1 MSFPGLDILNQDR
14 KRYWLNKRGKLK
26 ISCIFNSKRVWRHK
40 KISLYECNL
49 IECND
54 FTFTVATIPS
64 WAMEEAKNLIG
75 KDFKG
80 TGWNDSLV
88 SGSKKAIKLKNQ
100 YDHPTLYE
108 KTMKCFTQEG

>member
-1 MSFPGLDILNQDR
+1 MAI
-14 KRYWLNKRGKLK
+14 
-26 ISCIFNSKRVWRHK
+26 IFNSK
-40 KISLYECNL
+40 ECGITKEGRMLFYRYYL
-49 IECND
+49 IECNV

-64 WAMEEAKNLIG
+64 WAMEEVKNLIG
-75 KDFKG
+75 KDVKG
-80 TGWNDSLV
+80 TGLNYSLV

>member
-1 MSFPGLDILNQDR
+1 MAI
-14 KRYWLNKRGKLK
+14 
-26 ISCIFNSKRVWRHK
+26 IFNSKECGITKEEMKLLYRH
-40 KISLYECNL
+40 NL

-108 KTMKCFTQEG
+108 KNMKCFTQEE

>member
-1 MSFPGLDILNQDR
+1 MDKNEAII
-14 KRYWLNKRGKLK
+14 RYAMQHGKLDDLK
-26 ISCIFNSKRVWRHK
+26 VWLLNR
-40 KISLYECNL
+40 YNL

>member
-1 MSFPGLDILNQDR
+1 MNTKNIKAMNEAIIEKTAGTETDNR
-14 KRYWLNKRGKLK
+14 LK
-26 ISCIFNSKRVWRHK
+26 ILELFGGIGAPRKALQN
-40 KISLYECNL
+40 IG
-49 IECND
+49 
-54 FTFTVATIPS
+54 FTVATIPS

-80 TGWNDSLV
+80 TGWNNSLV

>member
-1 MSFPGLDILNQDR
+1 MAI
-14 KRYWLNKRGKLK
+14 
-26 ISCIFNSKRVWRHK
+26 IFNSKECGITKEEMKLLYRH
-40 KISLYECNL
+40 NL

-64 WAMEEAKNLIG
+64 WAMEEAKSLIK

>member
-1 MSFPGLDILNQDR
+1 MDK
-14 KRYWLNKRGKLK
+14 KR
-26 ISCIFNSKRVWRHK
+26 
-40 KISLYECNL
+40 
-49 IECND
+49 
-54 FTFTVATIPS
+54 
-64 WAMEEAKNLIG
+64 

-108 KTMKCFTQEG
+108 KNMKCFTQEG

>member
-1 MSFPGLDILNQDR
+1 MAI
-14 KRYWLNKRGKLK
+14 
-26 ISCIFNSKRVWRHK
+26 IFNSKECGITK
-40 KISLYECNL
+40 EEMKLLYRYNL

-108 KTMKCFTQEG
+108 KTMKCFTPEG

>member
-1 MSFPGLDILNQDR
+1 MKYNEI
-14 KRYWLNKRGKLK
+14 KKTNKVL
-26 ISCIFNSKRVWRHK
+26 
-40 KISLYECNL
+40 
-49 IECND
+49 
-54 FTFTVATIPS
+54 
-64 WAMEEAKNLIG
+64 LIG

-108 KTMKCFTQEG
+108 KNMKCFTQEG